1 MPTYGYRCTKC
12 STEFEA
18 WERMADPPAGRCPAC
33 GAKGQRLFFPAG
45 IVFKGSGF
53 YKTDSRSSDGGS
65 AAHRA
70 SAAGDA
76 KEKPAATETAGTP
89 SESGGSGAQ
98 PPGPGGAAG
107 ESGKSESGTT
117 AGKAQSG
124 GPTPAAKPSGDQPK
138 GRPRR

>member
-33 GAKGQRLFFPAG
+33 GAKGKRQFFPAG

-70 SAAGDA
+70 SSASDS
-76 KEKPAATETAGTP
+76 KEKAAAETA
-89 SESGGSGAQ
+89 SESGDSGNQ
-98 PPGPGGAAG
+98 PSSAGGTAGDSVAPAPG
-107 ESGKSESGTT
+107 KT
-117 AGKAQSG
+117 AGKEPAAGS
-124 GPTPAAKPSGDQPK
+124 TPAAKPSGDQPR